1 VYRVHAPAEGYEGE
15 VGAVVFRHG
24 VAEIEAGREV
34 AYFRRRGYRIEEIGA
49 EQAPKEASER
59 PAQSAPKAEWVAY
72 VTATTDL
79 SEAEAA
85 NMTKTELAELAE

>member
-1 VYRVHAPAEGYEGE
+1 MHAPAEGYEGE

-49 EQAPKEASER
+49 EQAPRR
-59 PAQSAPKAEWVAY
+59 PVSGPRSPHRRPSGWP
-72 VTATTDL
+72 T
-79 SEAEAA
+79 
-85 NMTKTELAELAE
+85 